1 METNSTKASSVDINV
16 QKSNYCGRIY
26 PISFDSSFYNK
37 SKTFGTQEKSL
48 VPMWSMSLSNISDKL
63 SRDFYTSE
71 NKDEISS
78 IQKSSV
84 GLKPEEK
91 DISQIAGSSNQSSGY
106 KRERAGT
113 MPSGLSICNELSY
126 PGSFAETDNSLE
138 QHSLKTNVNPSTISG
153 MSSIATSR
161 LRSGSL
167 TLYDRNMYVSAFGP
181 SIFSS
186 HWTQY
191 LNSQNILPP
200 VLSISSKDEAQSSI
214 KTLDYLGLMDAS
226 ASSRLSESPASC
238 NSASDEQKI
247 YISGI
252 DSFKKDLN
260 RIRSYSVSAKDEYE
274 KSYNSSANTNRR
286 DVDTKDMDYSD
297 SFDMLYQSSSN
308 LSLRPRARTTGVIDF
323 SLNSVNNKI
332 ISSHSYTAE
341 SRALDNNS
349 LSNVTLTS
357 QDTPNLDKLEYGDV
371 MSRPTRS
378 LWIIN
383 LPLTA
388 SNSSLTTL
396 FSQFGVAE
404 SIWILADKKYGFVN
418 YTRLESA
425 IQAKA
430 SLDGKELFP
439 GNDPIRVEYIKT
451 QKNPMNM
458 YIFNNF
464 PFVAKPIESKSN
476 HSFLSTT
483 NFGDL
488 KSVVIEIAL
497 NYSATQ
503 EEADKIWRNI
513 QSICSYIR
521 LISINVELD
530 TGKARNY
537 AHEIPPV
544 PELSLNRQF
553 YIAKLKEIKKKFETG
568 GYTQKEIDEIAD
580 GMVEEVSE
588 LSSDYIGNTIVQ
600 KLFEHCSEKMKEKL
614 LKEIAP
620 YLSGIGIHKNGTW
633 AAQKIIDLAK
643 TETQINDIIEN
654 LSPYIPL
661 LFLDQFGNYVVQC
674 CLKFEAPMNN
684 FIIEIMA
691 DRCWEISQGRFGARA
706 MRACLESNYVTKEQQ
721 RYLAVVI
728 TLEGHRLATNPNG
741 IILLT
746 WLLDSPG
753 FPNKYRML
761 ALQFVHYIV
770 YLCTHKLASSII
782 LRIVSQKIDSDARKI
797 LLNALFFSYNGQIL
811 IDVLSEEN
819 YGVNT
824 IFKIFTMAYLEDEL
838 RQKILI
844 ALKQAFLQLKV
855 VPGQQY
861 RSLMDEIGLNHSH
874 LGLISNVELLKPCQI
889 KTDKSQDYPLSYLES
904 KNTEIQEPIPLL
916 SHLFPTVNNNLYPL
930 QYYPISQQKIG
941 LQHYD
946 VPFIQQQS
954 EIPHHSF
961 PYINSLFGQQYI
973 PNGYPCSLPLYSL
986 NVSPHRNQDSLID
999 CCDFFIS
1006 SKNFSFLS
1014 TVYRTPSYIFSPSSS
1029 SIKRI
1034 FFAHES
1040 EDTSESEL
1048 LYKFTSLTIPVSLTN
1063 RKCSSNRFFSPVY
1076 HTSSFPFLSIQYV
1089 ELVTPIIST
1098 IKAEDTESKSIAHR
1112 TELMYPTKL
1121 AESIYNM
1128 DGSGTGIRKLFYFA
1142 NSPCSHSFY
1151 VDFFFSF
1158 LII

>member
-1 METNSTKASSVDINV
+1 METNSTKATSADINT
-16 QKSNYCGRIY
+16 QKPNYSGGIHSV
-26 PISFDSSFYNK
+26 PFDSSFYNK
-37 SKTFGTQEKSL
+37 RFLIFSIYCGDSINDVSRVFGTQEKNI
-48 VPMWSMSLSNISDKL
+48 VPMWSMSLSNVADKL
-63 SRDFYTSE
+63 SKDSSSE
-71 NKDEISS
+71 NKDEISCGS
-78 IQKSSV
+78 KSSAT
-84 GLKPEEK
+84 LASEEK
-91 DISQIAGSSNQSSGY
+91 DISQTAHSSDQSFGY
-106 KRERAGT
+106 KRERAET
-113 MPSGLSICNELSY
+113 MPSGLSVCNELSY
-126 PGSFAETDNSLE
+126 PGSSVDANGSLE
-138 QHSLKTNVNPSTISG
+138 EHSLKVNVNPSAISG
-153 MSSIATSR
+153 ISSIATSR
-161 LRSGSL
+161 FRSGSL

-200 VLSISSKDEAQSSI
+200 VLSLSSKDEEQAPI
-214 KTLDYLGLMDAS
+214 KTLDYLGLVDAS
-226 ASSRLSESPASC
+226 VSLRLSESPVSC
-238 NSASDEQKI
+238 NSVSEEQNNKI

-252 DSFKKDLN
+252 NSFKKDLN

-274 KSYNSSANTNRR
+274 KSYNSSADMNKG
-286 DVDTKDMDYSD
+286 DVDIKDMDYSD
-297 SFDMLYQSSSN
+297 SFDMLYQNSSS
-308 LSLRPRARTTGVIDF
+308 LSLRPRARTTGVINF
-323 SLNSVNNKI
+323 SLNYMDNKI
-332 ISSHSYTAE
+332 ISPQPYTAE
-341 SRALDNNS
+341 SHTSENSS
-349 LSNVTLTS
+349 LSNIALAS
-357 QDTPNLDKLEYGDV
+357 QDSPNLDKLEYGDV
-371 MSRPTRS
+371 MSQPTRS

-458 YIFNNF
+458 YLFNTF
-464 PFVAKPIESKSN
+464 PFATKSTESKSN
-476 HSFLSTT
+476 HPFLSESLTD
-483 NFGDL
+483 FKDL
-488 KSVVIEIAL
+488 KSAVLEIAL

-503 EEADKIWRNI
+503 KEANKIWKNI
-513 QSICSYIR
+513 Q
-521 LISINVELD
+521 NA
-530 TGKARNY
+530 GKARNY
-537 AHEIPPV
+537 ASEIPPI

-553 YIAKLKEIKKKFETG
+553 YSTKLKEIRKKFETG
-568 GYTQKEIDEIAD
+568 GYTQKEIDEIAYD
-580 GMVEEVSE
+580 MIDEVSE

-620 YLSGIGIHKNGTW
+620 HLSGIGIHKNGTW

-643 TETQINDIIEN
+643 TETQINDIIEH

-691 DRCWEISQGRFGARA
+691 ERCWEISQGRFGARA
-706 MRACLESNYVTKEQQ
+706 MRACLESNHVTKEQQ

-728 TLEGHRLATNPNG
+728 TLESHRLATNPNG

-746 WLLDSPG
+746 WLLDSPA
-753 FPNKYRML
+753 FPSKYRML
-761 ALQFVHYIV
+761 AMQFVHYIV

-782 LRIVSQKIDSDARKI
+782 LRIVSQKTDSDARKI

-811 IDVLSEEN
+811 NEVLSEEN

-861 RSLMDEIGLNHSH
+861 KSLMDEIGLNHSP
-874 LGLISNVELLKPCQI
+874 LGLVSNMDFLKASHM
-889 KTDKSQDYPLSYLES
+889 KTDKSRDYSLPYIEC
-904 KNTEIQEPIPLL
+904 KNNEVQEPVPLF
-916 SHLFPTVNNNLYPL
+916 SHPFPADYYKNLNAVNNNLYPL
-930 QYYPISQQKIG
+930 QCYPISQQKMG

-961 PYINSLFGQQYI
+961 PYINSLFNQQYI
-973 PNGYPCSLPLYSL
+973 PNGYPCSLPLYPF
-986 NVSPHRNQDSLID
+986 NVSPHRNQVI
-999 CCDFFIS
+999 
-1006 SKNFSFLS
+1006 
-1014 TVYRTPSYIFSPSSS
+1014 
-1029 SIKRI
+1029 
-1034 FFAHES
+1034 
-1040 EDTSESEL
+1040 
-1048 LYKFTSLTIPVSLTN
+1048 
-1063 RKCSSNRFFSPVY
+1063 
-1076 HTSSFPFLSIQYV
+1076 
-1089 ELVTPIIST
+1089 
-1098 IKAEDTESKSIAHR
+1098 
-1112 TELMYPTKL
+1112 
-1121 AESIYNM
+1121 
-1128 DGSGTGIRKLFYFA
+1128 
-1142 NSPCSHSFY
+1142 
-1151 VDFFFSF
+1151 
-1158 LII
+1158 